1 MFRLLTIQE
10 NISDKEMPCDAVQ
23 GLFDYFKITEPSKKH
38 KHIVTLFKVRK
49 MKIEPNETYIHIEVF
64 DDETGEMYEMNC
76 KKGVHNY
83 CIKNNIYPSNLI
95 ELLNQC

>member
-38 KHIVTLFKVRK
+38 KHIVTFSFKTL
-49 MKIEPNETYIHIEVF
+49 P
-64 DDETGEMYEMNC
+64 
-76 KKGVHNY
+76 
-83 CIKNNIYPSNLI
+83 
-95 ELLNQC
+95 